1 MATVIHNLTPEILF
15 SRRAYQRSMARSAK
29 AFSAI
34 SLGAA
39 FAFTASEA
47 AAVSARGSLDDKFT
61 TIDGTALGFTDDG
74 SLRLLLAS
82 TGEEIVIPRGKYGLV
97 GDQIMVSELI
107 DGVEIAQNGYIPPT
121 SDAYPTYA
129 APGFFAGMGYGGIL
143 IPVGLVAAGILVY
156 IAITR
161 ADNTAPKFA
170 AATYTASVAENTA
183 ATTTVLAAPATDAE
197 KDTITYSL
205 SGTDAEHF
213 TVDASG
219 NIKFNQVANFEAPG
233 DSGFNNVYSFIVTAT
248 DDHGEASSST
258 VTVTVTDAAGDVS
271 TQAPVGGAYTGDA
284 NAQDLK
290 SNAKITAASDLGA
303 GNDFFNLDK
312 GIAAVKLDMGSGN
325 DKVLVTTTVIDTGA
339 TIDLGTGND
348 EVEFDFNATGANVI
362 IELGGGADVIDI
374 DAAQTGNFTVKDFGT
389 DDLIDVDN
397 WKNFTVDLNGGV
409 AWADT
414 AAASAGAGTDEI
426 TFFYNASTGHTDVY
440 ADDGTD
446 TVKFTLEN
454 YSGFSAAD
462 LIL

>member
-1 MATVIHNLTPEILF
+1 MATVIHNITPEILF

-47 AAVSARGSLDDKFT
+47 AAVSARGSSDDKFT

-97 GDQIMVSELI
+97 GDQIMVSEII

-258 VTVTVTDAAGDVS
+258 VTVTVTDAAGDIS
-271 TQAPVGGAYTGDA
+271 TTVAPTNGAYTGDA
-284 NAQDLK
+284 NAQDIK
-290 SNAKITAASDLGA
+290 TTAKITAASDLGA
-303 GNDFFNLDK
+303 GNDYLNLDD
-312 GIAAVKLDMGSGN
+312 GLAAVKVDMGSGN
-325 DKVLVTTTVIDTGA
+325 DKVLVTTVVIDANA

-348 EVEFDFNATGANVI
+348 EVEFDFNATNDII
-362 IELGGGADVIDI
+362 IELGGGTDLIHI
-374 DAAQTGNFTVKDFGT
+374 DAAQTGNFTVKDFGA

-397 WKNFTVDLNGGV
+397 WANFTVDLNGGV
-409 AWADT
+409 AWANT
-414 AAASAGAGTDEI
+414 GAASTGAGTGEI
-426 TFFYNASTGHTDVY
+426 TFFYDATTGHTDVY